1 MRACLVIWNWN
12 LLNEENGLRFIRLCC
27 KQILYEIVSYQ
38 QYRHRRRMSDVIFCF
53 KKRVKKFQK
62 QYQNHQNT
70 VCQTVNNL
78 SLAKCMSYIAA
89 KCLRFSCHA
98 LYIGCIIVLDYTP
111 LRRGLAIPWL
121 RRVARGKP
129 RALARKAAYPAV
141 CFAITV

>member
-98 LYIGCIIVLDYTP
+98 LYIGCIIAVASPAMGHWGTCPP
-111 LRRGLAIPWL
+111 LELVQVVIFTL
-121 RRVARGKP
+121 HVCSVAFRCSQK
-129 RALARKAAYPAV
+129 RS
-141 CFAITV
+141 